1 MPRSHQVAVQ
11 LDSTA
16 HETLK
21 RLAKTQGKPYAVV
34 ITQALLALETTS
46 GPLAPTSEGCTVY
59 AQQTLETRQRWKAV
73 ALELR
78 SVGESYAKIGKILFS
93 RYRLTGADHLPLGAS
108 TIRGMSAI

>member
-34 ITQALLALETTS
+34 ITQAVAALETTS
-46 GPLAPTSEGCTVY
+46 GPLAPTSEGFTVY
-59 AQQTLETRQRWKAV
+59 AQLDLETRRHWKAV
-73 ALELR
+73 VLELR
-78 SVGESYAKIGKILFS
+78 SVGESYAQIAKTLFS
-93 RYRLTGADHLPLGAS
+93 RYRLTGADYLPLSAS
-108 TIRGMSAI
+108 TIRGMTAI